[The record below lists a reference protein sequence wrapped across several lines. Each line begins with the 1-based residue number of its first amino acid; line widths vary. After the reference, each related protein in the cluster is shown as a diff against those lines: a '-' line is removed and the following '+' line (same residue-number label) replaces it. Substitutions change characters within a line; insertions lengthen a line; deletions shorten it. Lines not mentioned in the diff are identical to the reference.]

1 MFGILMAFMAQR
13 PNNNGH
19 TETKTVPEVY
29 HLVPPCA
36 FLFHFWHTK
45 NKCCIIKAKGGTM
58 AKRRKQ
64 RTALENRIITNKIAR
79 LEREGLKPKQAIA
92 AAFRMYREGE
102 LNIPTQTKK
111 SQQNTLG
118 AAIKLAALL
127 GARRTRRPKKK

>member
-1 MFGILMAFMAQR
+1 
-13 PNNNGH
+13 
-19 TETKTVPEVY
+19 
-29 HLVPPCA
+29 
-36 FLFHFWHTK
+36 
-45 NKCCIIKAKGGTM
+45 M

-102 LNIPTQTKK
+102 LRIPTQTKK

-118 AAIKLAALL
+118 AAIKLATLL
-127 GARRTRRPKKK
+127 GARRSRRPKKK